1 MRAIDRRPV
10 LRIRRRAAILGPT
23 FVALIAMGLL
33 STGTALAQT
42 TTVEIPGLMY
52 TPASVTI
59 HVGDAVTWT
68 NTSSRTHT
76 ATSDDGEWD
85 TSSIGPGTQR
95 SQTFNTAGTFG
106 YHCAIHPS
114 MEGTIVVL
122 TEAKPVAQSTAKAD
136 AKADAKAAATAKTDT
151 KANTTSAKSG
161 SKATSP
167 ATDTT
172 DPISGSDRWPGLAL
186 VALLLVVGVGGV
198 LVALGR
204 FGVRQKR

>member
-23 FVALIAMGLL
+23 FVALIGLGLL

-68 NTSSRTHT
+68 NTSTRTHT

-85 TSSIGPGTQR
+85 TSSIGPGMQR

-122 TEAKPVAQSTAKAD
+122 NEAKPVAQSSAKT
-136 AKADAKAAATAKTDT
+136 DAKAAATAKADA
-151 KANTTSAKSG
+151 KASSTSTKSG
-161 SKATSP
+161 AKAKSP

-172 DPISGSDRWPGLAL
+172 DPISGSDRLPGVAL

-204 FGVRQKR
+204 CGVKQKR

>member
-23 FVALIAMGLL
+23 IVAVIALGLL

-42 TTVEIPGLMY
+42 QTVEIPGQMY
-52 TPASVTI
+52 APASVTI

-68 NTSSRTHT
+68 NTSTRTHT

-85 TSSIGPGTQR
+85 TSSIGPGMQR

-122 TEAKPVAQSTAKAD
+122 TEAKPVAQSSTKT
-136 AKADAKAAATAKTDT
+136 DAKAAATAKTDA
-151 KANTTSAKSG
+151 KASSTSTKSG
-161 SKATSP
+161 GGKAKSP

-172 DPISGSDRWPGLAL
+172 DPISGSDRLPGVAL

-204 FGVRQKR
+204 FGVKQKR